1 MHCVI
6 SNWCSDE
13 INNFIRLILYS
24 SWYRDLYQS
33 GKIVKKLFYPNLPEG
48 CTLRLCQ
55 ACTFSQIS
63 WMWWAKTRSNRG
75 LKLSGIFLIWIL
87 QFAVFVDLTLC
98 CAAAGCRPQPGIWL
112 VVQCIYNFL
121 WVCLG
126 EMVKGPTVKSGLCI
140 RALDYINIIME
151 PSLFLCSQYSKRGKL
166 FYQHIRHFLNS

>member
-1 MHCVI
+1 MHCVLSI
-6 SNWCSDE
+6 QQSAMIMQWW
-13 INNFIRLILYS
+13 NNVIRLVLNS

-98 CAAAGCRPQPGIWL
+98 CAAAAWYL
-112 VVQCIYNFL
+112 VGSSVYLTISFESAL
-121 WVCLG
+121 
-126 EMVKGPTVKSGLCI
+126 VKWWRGRRSNLVSVFVPWT
-140 RALDYINIIME
+140 RII
-151 PSLFLCSQYSKRGKL
+151 
-166 FYQHIRHFLNS
+166 

>member
-1 MHCVI
+1 MMMR
-6 SNWCSDE
+6 WW
-13 INNFIRLILYS
+13 NNVIRLILYS

-98 CAAAGCRPQPGIWL
+98 CAAAGFKQQPGIWL

-140 RALDYINIIME
+140 RALDYINIIMKPNLSGVASIVRE
-151 PSLFLCSQYSKRGKL
+151 EKSFTTISDTSLKS
-166 FYQHIRHFLNS
+166 